1 MGGQVRF
8 IGLEDAGRRPHGY
21 RQRPGVLVVHVV
33 SVREDLPKH
42 TFQFLGRFNI
52 TRAEVAAQVESRPAA
67 VLSYVSRH
75 FGREFSAVVV
85 AP

>member
-1 MGGQVRF
+1 MGSTRF
-8 IGLEDAGRRPHGY
+8 IGLEDAGRRPFGY

-33 SVREDLPKH
+33 TVREDLPKH
-42 TFQFLGRFNI
+42 AFQFLGQFNI
-52 TRAEVAAQVESRPAA
+52 TRAEIVAQVHSRPEA
-67 VLSYVSRH
+67 VLSYVSQH